1 MLSHSSPP
9 IAGPVP
15 GRRWADSKGLP
26 VQVPDTNPS
35 PPVWPQ
41 PPGPPLSTSPCPRC
55 PSSSL
60 RPTGALGTLFL
71 VTPYPTHSSLTWSP
85 PASYQTDSCLPPR
98 PLVSPPHSRQAA
110 SLSDQWLSPGQL
122 IRITQGASKSPSPA
136 SQTNY
141 SNVARSGQAAACVK
155 LRKWAVG
162 PAQRLR
168 PQAQPWVRLQ
178 MGPSHFLLGAVT
190 MQPFP

>member
-1 MLSHSSPP
+1 MACRVLSHSSPP

-71 VTPYPTHSSLTWSP
+71 VTPYPTHSSLTWWP
-85 PASYQTDSCLPPR
+85 PASYQTDSCLPPDLLSLPHTHVKLPPCQTSGCHLGSSLESPKEPRKVPVPHPR
-98 PLVSPPHSRQAA
+98 PITAT
-110 SLSDQWLSPGQL
+110 SPG
-122 IRITQGASKSPSPA
+122 R
-136 SQTNY
+136 
-141 SNVARSGQAAACVK
+141 ARQQRVSSCASGQWGQPSVSGH
-155 LRKWAVG
+155 RPSHGFGYKWAHLTSSWE
-162 PAQRLR
+162 P
-168 PQAQPWVRLQ
+168 
-178 MGPSHFLLGAVT
+178 
-190 MQPFP
+190 